1 MLQMLKLTLML
12 LQMLKLMLMLLQ
24 MLMLLLLLL
33 LLLLVLMTMMMAVAW
48 DAKCPFAKNI
58 GDGLVMAKNART
70 VRIWL

>member
-1 MLQMLKLTLML
+1 M

-24 MLMLLLLLL
+24 MLMLLLL
-33 LLLLVLMTMMMAVAW
+33 VLMPMMMAVAW